1 LAIKPQGKN
10 MPKSLF
16 SPSLWRGIISL
27 ALLLIVHGV
36 FADDLKDVRERG
48 VLRHLG
54 VPYANFVTGSGDGL
68 DVEIVQ
74 LFARHIGVRYE
85 YVPSTW
91 PNLISDLTGKTIEYK
106 PVPHETTS
114 RPVRGDMI
122 ASGLTVL
129 PLRKKFIDYSDPTFP
144 SAVWLLARPQST
156 AQPIKPTGKRD
167 LDIKA
172 TKAMMKH
179 GATFVM
185 DNVCLDP
192 KLYNL
197 EGKGLQLKRFTGS
210 LSVNDIVPAVVKG
223 DADMTLLDVPDIMIA
238 VEKWPGQFKIIG
250 PISEEQRMAAAFRK
264 DSPELREAFNRF
276 LAGIKAD
283 GTYMKLIRKYFPVAP
298 RYLPGFFQDIP
309 AKD

>member
-1 LAIKPQGKN
+1 
-10 MPKSLF
+10 MPKSFF
-16 SPSLWRGIISL
+16 SPSGWRCTLSL
-27 ALLLIVHGV
+27 VLLFFVHGA
-36 FADDLKDVRERG
+36 FAEDLKEIRERG

-54 VPYANFVTGSGDGL
+54 VPYANFITGSGDGL

-91 PNLISDLTGKTIEYK
+91 SDLISDLTGKTIEYK
-106 PVPHETTS
+106 PTPHETTS
-114 RPVRGDMI
+114 HPVRGDII

-129 PLRKKFIDYSDPTFP
+129 PIRKKFIDYSDPTFP
-144 SAVWLLARPQST
+144 SAVWLLARPQSA
-156 AQPIKPTGKRD
+156 AQPIKPSGKRD

-179 GATFVM
+179 GSTFVM

-192 KLYNL
+192 KLYDL

-210 LSVNDIVPAVVKG
+210 LTVNDIVPAVVKG
-223 DADMTLLDVPDIMIA
+223 EADMTLLDVPDIMIA

-250 PISEEQRMAAAFRK
+250 PISDEQRMAAAFRK
-264 DSPELREAFNRF
+264 DSPKLREAFNHF

-283 GTYMKLIRKYFPVAP
+283 GTYMKLIKKYFRVAP

-309 AKD
+309 TKD